1 LGVGGWGLANVS
13 RLAITSPQSP
23 TPIPMLKL
31 RDIHFTYPGRAPRE
45 TISGVTLEVHAGE
58 VVALLGPNG
67 SGKSTLLSIAIGA
80 LKPDQG
86 EVLFDDQP
94 VAGFSRREIA
104 QRMALVA
111 EQGAI
116 RFPMTALEYVLTGRF
131 AYTTALGFDSPRD
144 IEIARQSLA
153 DADAAHFA
161 HRRFNQLS
169 SGERQRVALA
179 RSLAQQPQLLLL
191 DEPTANADIAHQLS
205 LLDLVRKLT
214 RERNHGALIVTHEIN
229 LAAEFADRMALI
241 KDGRLVACGE
251 AREVMTDESLSGL
264 FETPLFVDRHPLSG
278 SPVVWW
284 KRTDANAR
292 GSRIENRESEIED

>member
-1 LGVGGWGLANVS
+1 
-13 RLAITSPQSP
+13 
-23 TPIPMLKL
+23 MLQL
-31 RDIHFTYPGRAPRE
+31 RDIHFTYPGRTPRE
-45 TISGVTLEVHAGE
+45 TISGVTLEVCAGE

-80 LKPDQG
+80 LKPDRG
-86 EVLFDDQP
+86 EVSFDGQP

-144 IEIARQSLA
+144 VEVAMQSLGAA
-153 DADAAHFA
+153 DASRFA

-179 RSLAQQPQLLLL
+179 RSLAQQPRLLLL

-205 LLDLVRKLT
+205 LLDLVRGLT
-214 RERNHGALIVTHEIN
+214 RDRGYGALIVTHEIN

-241 KDGRLVACGE
+241 KDGSLVACGA
-251 AREVMTDESLSGL
+251 ARDVMTAESLSAL

-284 KRTDANAR
+284 KRTDANRR
-292 GSRIENRESEIED
+292 GSRIED

>member
-1 LGVGGWGLANVS
+1 
-13 RLAITSPQSP
+13 
-23 TPIPMLKL
+23 
-31 RDIHFTYPGRAPRE
+31 
-45 TISGVTLEVHAGE
+45 
-58 VVALLGPNG
+58 
-67 SGKSTLLSIAIGA
+67 
-80 LKPDQG
+80 
-86 EVLFDDQP
+86 
-94 VAGFSRREIA
+94 
-104 QRMALVA
+104 MALVA

-144 IEIARQSLA
+144 VEIARQSLA

-205 LLDLVRKLT
+205 LLDLVRNLT

-284 KRTDANAR
+284 KRT
-292 GSRIENRESEIED
+292 G

>member
-1 LGVGGWGLANVS
+1 LANVS
-13 RLAITSPQSP
+13 QLPITTPNPQPP
-23 TPIPMLKL
+23 TPIPMLQL

-45 TISGVTLEVHAGE
+45 TISGVTLEVRAGE

-86 EVLFDDQP
+86 EVLFDGQP
-94 VAGFSRREIA
+94 VVGFSRREIA

-144 IEIARQSLA
+144 VEIARQSLA
-153 DADAAHFA
+153 DADAAQFA

-251 AREVMTDESLSGL
+251 ARIVMTDESLSGL

-284 KRTDANAR
+284 KRTDANAL
-292 GSRIENRESEIED
+292 GSRVENRESEIED

>member
-1 LGVGGWGLANVS
+1 
-13 RLAITSPQSP
+13 
-23 TPIPMLKL
+23 MLQL
-31 RDIHFTYPGRAPRE
+31 RDIHFTYPSRKPRE
-45 TISGVTLEVHAGE
+45 TISGVTLEVSAGE

-80 LKPDQG
+80 MKPDLG
-86 EVLFDDQP
+86 EVLFDGRP

-116 RFPMTALEYVLTGRF
+116 RFPMTALEYVMTGRF

-144 IEIARQSLA
+144 VEIAMQSLGA
-153 DADAAHFA
+153 ADAAQFA

-179 RSLAQQPQLLLL
+179 RSLAQQPRLLLL

-205 LLDLVRKLT
+205 LLDLVRDMT
-214 RERNHGALIVTHEIN
+214 RERGLGVLIVTHEIN

-241 KDGRLVACGE
+241 KDGRLVACG
-251 AREVMTDESLSGL
+251 ATREVMTAESLSGL
-264 FETPLFVDRHPLSG
+264 FEIPLLVDRHPLSG

-284 KRTDANAR
+284 NRTDANR
-292 GSRIENRESEIED
+292 RE

>member
-1 LGVGGWGLANVS
+1 
-13 RLAITSPQSP
+13 
-23 TPIPMLKL
+23 MLQL

-45 TISGVTLEVHAGE
+45 TISGVTLEVRAGE

-86 EVLFDDQP
+86 EVLFDGQP

-144 IEIARQSLA
+144 VEIARQSLA

-179 RSLAQQPQLLLL
+179 RSLAQQPRLLLL

-205 LLDLVRKLT
+205 LLDLVHNLT

-251 AREVMTDESLSGL
+251 ARIVMTDESLSGL

-284 KRTDANAR
+284 KRTGANRR